1 MVFGNYFTD
10 GILVKARQLTDI
22 DDTLDDDTFKV
33 LGETAGQEVD
43 TWLAPW
49 AESLPFLEGSDFFIQ
64 VQNAIIYKV
73 AALWKAKK
81 KDKDL
86 ATFWNGQ
93 FKDTMGLIVEKLKRQ
108 PSTTNRSKRVSVPT
122 EHATKLL
129 FSQTKKF

>member
-1 MVFGNYFTD
+1 MTFGQYFTPD
-10 GILVKARQLTDI
+10 ILSKARLLTDI

-33 LGETAGQEVD
+33 LGETVGQDVD
-43 TWLAPW
+43 TLLAPW
-49 AESLPFLEGSDFFIQ
+49 ADSLPFLAGSDFFIQ
-64 VQNAIIYKV
+64 VQNAIIYGV
-73 AALWKAKK
+73 ASLWKAKK

-86 ATFWNGQ
+86 AVFWEKK
-93 FKDTMGLIVEKLKRQ
+93 FDKTMNLIVEKLKKQ